1 MTDKQMINQPNSAE
15 NSVAQVRPVRRA
27 TPLVDIYETADELV
41 LLADLPG
48 VAEQDL
54 QLEVSRGIL
63 TLEAQ
68 VSDEQN
74 TAETSYYRQFKLSER
89 IDLDAGEALLKDGVL
104 TLKLPKVAEAKPKK
118 ITVKTLH

>member
-89 IDLDAGEALLKDGVL
+89 IDLDAGEALLKDGIL